1 MSKRTVKSAPKK
13 SAKSEV
19 INNLIAEI
27 LNPATDIMEVV
38 TPSAPS
44 APQSAPAD
52 PSAIVSAEIPPQ
64 RYGSITQT
72 PLTNKRFTPG
82 TALTEYRVVR
92 SQRKEFTGYWVQGGT
107 YQRGSRGMEFRVCQ
121 EYGYPDLN
129 SAKQALLYF
138 TAELKRSASAPSEEL
153 TKVA

>member
-1 MSKRTVKSAPKK
+1 MSKVKKSAPKK

-19 INNLIAEI
+19 INQLVAEI
-27 LNPATDIMEVV
+27 LNPATDILTVV

-44 APQSAPAD
+44 APSD

-64 RYGSITQT
+64 RYGSISQT

-82 TALTEYRVVR
+82 TPLTEYRVVR
-92 SQRKEFTGYWVQGGT
+92 SQRKEFTGYWIQGGT

-138 TAELKRSASAPSEEL
+138 NAELKRSQEESAPAL
-153 TKVA
+153 PAVA